1 MTPQPDFIDL
11 TIESLADQGDGV
23 ATVDGKPVFVPL
35 TLPGDR
41 VEAVRVSATH
51 ARATAWRAYGPNRRE
66 PPCAHFG
73 RCGGCALQ
81 HLDPQVYRDWKIAR
95 ITSALARR
103 HVQTPVIGPLAE
115 TPPGG
120 RRRVSFAARRH
131 GRAVEIGFHERQSH
145 AIVTIDQCPVADPS
159 LVALLGP
166 LRLLLAEIMPAKRTV
181 DAIATASARG
191 VDLLL
196 DGITAE
202 DRPKREK
209 LAAFADR
216 HDLARI
222 ALRFGTAP
230 PDTVA
235 IRRAPRFDFDGIAV
249 EPPPGAFLQAS
260 LAGERAIRAAVRD
273 ALAGARK
280 VADLYAGCGTIALPL
295 AKAGAHVHAVEDAR
309 DQCEALLHAARSGG
323 IGPQVTVETRDLAR
337 RPLLVDELKRFD
349 AVVFDPPRDGAA
361 AQAEKLAQSKIK
373 TIVGVSCN
381 PATFARDAATLA
393 AGGYALRSVTAVDQF
408 LWSPH
413 VELVGVF
420 ARG

>member
-1 MTPQPDFIDL
+1 MTSQPDIVDL

-23 ATVDGKPVFVPL
+23 GTVAGKPVFVPL

-41 VEAVRVSATH
+41 IDAVRVSATH
-51 ARATAWRAYGPNRRE
+51 ARATVWHAYGPNRRE

-95 ITSALARR
+95 ITTALARR

-120 RRRVSFAARRH
+120 RRRVSFAARRS
-131 GRAVEIGFHERQSH
+131 GRTVEIGFHERQSH
-145 AIVTIDQCPVADPS
+145 AIVTVERCPVADPAI
-159 LVALLGP
+159 VALLDP
-166 LRLLLAEIMPAKRTV
+166 LQLLLAEIMPAKRTV
-181 DAIATASARG
+181 DAIVTASERG
-191 VDLLL
+191 LDLLL
-196 DGITAE
+196 DGITAAE
-202 DRPKREK
+202 RAKREK

-222 ALRFGTAP
+222 ALRFGTAA
-230 PDTVA
+230 PDIVA
-235 IRRAPRFDFDGIAV
+235 IRRAPRCDFEGVQV

-260 LAGERAIRAAVRD
+260 LAGERAIRAAVRG
-273 ALAGARK
+273 ALGGARRI
-280 VADLYAGCGTIALPL
+280 ADLYAGCGTIALPL
-295 AKAGAHVHAVEDAR
+295 ARSGAHVHAVEGAR
-309 DQCEALLHAARSGG
+309 DQCDALLRAARGGG

-337 RPLLVDELKRFD
+337 RPLLADELKRFD

-361 AQAEKLAQSKIK
+361 AQAEKLAQSKVR

-393 AGGYALRSVTAVDQF
+393 AGGYTLRSVTPIDQF

-413 VELVGVF
+413 VELVGAF